1 MNVYS
6 AQLKCQWDAV
16 WHCDVSPVYFGK
28 ALLQRL
34 ICKWLSCDDGF
45 VVRRVESLVVLT
57 DVAGRCCNYWGKK
70 KKKVNLVT
78 SRALNPCVCVCV
90 CVCMSLHQF
99 KLLFS
104 PKYSIHSCQFYALFG
119 VLCLHL
125 YMWQIPSILCWV
137 THQPCISV
145 SPNVHTRFVNLD
157 TRSASPFNAPANQLD
172 AGVSVEIS
180 ADFSPISSNLP
191 SCMLCLTHSKP
202 RLYEQHSLSHPLTV
216 ILAVLCGRNKKK
228 H

>member
-6 AQLKCQWDAV
+6 AQLKCQRDAV

-90 CVCMSLHQF
+90 CAWAYISLNCFFPPNTVYTHASFTPCLVFYVCIYTCDRFH
-99 KLLFS
+99 LFS
-104 PKYSIHSCQFYALFG
+104 AGWLTSRASQCHPTFTLAL
-119 VLCLHL
+119 
-125 YMWQIPSILCWV
+125 
-137 THQPCISV
+137 
-145 SPNVHTRFVNLD
+145 
-157 TRSASPFNAPANQLD
+157 
-172 AGVSVEIS
+172 
-180 ADFSPISSNLP
+180 
-191 SCMLCLTHSKP
+191 
-202 RLYEQHSLSHPLTV
+202 
-216 ILAVLCGRNKKK
+216 
-228 H
+228 